1 MFRNVR
7 NWVAA
12 ALLIAAIVPLT
23 ACSVS
28 QVSTPDASI
37 TAAPEASV
45 ATATDDSISAA
56 PEEAPLAADGMRIPV
71 SELDENPRFYEADV
85 DGLTVKVIALK
96 LPDGA
101 IRTAYDACQVCY
113 DSGRG
118 YYEQAG
124 DVLVCQN
131 CGNRF
136 QIEQV
141 GVVAGGCNPVPIGE
155 DKRTEVGSSI
165 VIPTEVLKEGAP
177 LFSYRNS

>member
-1 MFRNVR
+1 MLYNVR
-7 NWVAA
+7 KWIAA
-12 ALLIAAIVPLT
+12 ALLIAAVVPLT
-23 ACSVS
+23 ACSVN
-28 QVSTPDASI
+28 QVSGPDEAITAATEAPAATAPDDSI
-37 TAAPEASV
+37 TAV
-45 ATATDDSISAA
+45 
-56 PEEAPLAADGMRIPV
+56 PEEAALASDGMSIPV

-96 LPDGA
+96 LPSGD

-155 DKRTEVGSSI
+155 DKRTEVGSSV

>member
-7 NWVAA
+7 HWVAA
-12 ALLIAAIVPLT
+12 ALLIAAIIPLT
-23 ACSVS
+23 ACSVTR
-28 QVSTPDASI
+28 VSTPEASA
-37 TAAPEASV
+37 TAAPEVPV
-45 ATATDDSISAA
+45 ATAPEASAVTA
-56 PEEAPLAADGMRIPV
+56 PEEAPLAADGLSIPV

-85 DGLTVKVIALK
+85 DGLKVKVIALK
-96 LPDGA
+96 LQDGA
-101 IRTAYDACQVCY
+101 VRTAYDACQVCY

-118 YYEQAG
+118 YYEREG

-136 QIEQV
+136 EIEQV
-141 GVVAGGCNPVPIGE
+141 GVIAGGCNPVPIGE

-165 VIPTEVLKEGAP
+165 VIPTEVLREGAP